1 MGADAK
7 EIKMLIPPVHF
18 TLLQNVAKI
27 AWVQGIIPS
36 SAPQPYLGVVVEEV
50 SRVVVALSED
60 MEIHPIPY
68 GCPWELGIRTAI
80 GFFVVILFLWRS
92 FQSVRSRRYLRREKK
107 LALKLSEIIEEKCR
121 LLEKVSLVQKEYED
135 LESSLKNAIL
145 EKESIQV
152 ENLEAIYTNLE
163 RSISKFEDEILFL
176 EKELKE
182 DKTKYSQQNEL
193 IEYISKTI
201 TSLEEELKSVRS
213 HIPEAATTLTIFQLN
228 AEGLKVPIKEVSN
241 ENSEVSNENSKLLES
256 PKQLLHEA
264 ELWEEEVNGLNK
276 QKTILEDPKEHEEQ
290 VLREKENH
298 IKSLSEHL
306 LKDWAPVLE
315 EDLTDDDNL
324 DLEMK
329 SESEISAN
337 LEDQP
342 NGDLKKQL
350 YADKLNSSF
359 KILEGE
365 RNQVF
370 TLVSEVVETK
380 EDLTEEIKNLKTE
393 QASLQK
399 LQRKVTEEENDPV
412 VQEEKLFKM
421 EENISQ
427 ASEQLK
433 TYRKQVK
440 DLEEELERTT
450 YFYQG
455 QITHYEEKA
464 QNNEWA
470 AQRAERYLNDLGKQ
484 EAHDSQN
491 FTKNEF
497 KFKKDPSALQVSNTA
512 IGREHFP
519 NGPSPLGG
527 PSSEMR
533 APLLGKEGPFRL
545 SPLLP
550 GVGGRGSRGPENP
563 LGPQIIN
570 ERRESGYDGISDHQ
584 RVPDNIRPLSS
595 PWEQNPKM
603 MMAPPGPPYCDL
615 RLPLPRQ
622 DGCYSNYGGPSG
634 PAELRSSPLLPLDQ
648 MDGPMFSEMESSR
661 NDSKVDLDNSNVPDS
676 SLRAENQE
684 TASGFA
690 FSPFPPVRGP
700 LFPVDPRNHFMRRG
714 PFFPPPPPGN
724 MYGASREYFP
734 WGPPPPP
741 FPMEPWCFPHYLPP
755 RAEFPPPPPVHS
767 ESRSEFPSGLS
778 PPSNEPATQHT
789 EPQQET

>member
-1 MGADAK
+1 
-7 EIKMLIPPVHF
+7 
-18 TLLQNVAKI
+18 
-27 AWVQGIIPS
+27 
-36 SAPQPYLGVVVEEV
+36 
-50 SRVVVALSED
+50 
-60 MEIHPIPY
+60 
-68 GCPWELGIRTAI
+68 
-80 GFFVVILFLWRS
+80 
-92 FQSVRSRRYLRREKK
+92 
-107 LALKLSEIIEEKCR
+107 IIEEKCR

-152 ENLEAIYTNLE
+152 ENLEAIHTNLD

-176 EKELKE
+176 ENELKE
-182 DKTKYSQQNEL
+182 EKIKDSQQNEL

-201 TSLEEELKSVRS
+201 KSLEEELKSVRS

-241 ENSEVSNENSKLLES
+241 ENSQLLES

-264 ELWEEEVNGLNK
+264 EVWEEEVNGLNK

-306 LKDWAPVLE
+306 LKDCAPGLE
-315 EDLTDDDNL
+315 EALTDDGNL

-329 SESEISAN
+329 SESEISAH

-380 EDLTEEIKNLKTE
+380 EDLIEEIKNLKTE
-393 QASLQK
+393 QASLQSKNTQLESENQHLEQKLKLIVEVYEPIVRK
-399 LQRKVTEEENDPV
+399 LQRKVTEEENDRV

-421 EENISQ
+421 EENISH

-440 DLEEELERTT
+440 YLEEELERTT

-464 QNNEWA
+464 QDNEWA
-470 AQRAERYLNDLGKQ
+470 AQRAERYLHDLEKQ

-497 KFKKDPSALQVSNTA
+497 KFKKDPSALHVSNTA

-519 NGPSPLGG
+519 NGPSPLGR

-533 APLLGKEGPFRL
+533 APLLGKEGPLRL

-570 ERRESGYDGISDHQ
+570 ERRESGYDGITDHQ
-584 RVPDNIRPLSS
+584 RVPCNIRPLSS

-603 MMAPPGPPYCDL
+603 MMAPPGQPYCDP

-622 DGCYSNYGGPSG
+622 DGCFSNYGGPSG
-634 PAELRSSPLLPLDQ
+634 PAELRSSTLPPLDQ
-648 MDGPMFSEMESSR
+648 MDGPKLSEMESSR
-661 NDSKVDLDNSNVPDS
+661 NDSKVDLDNSKVPES
-676 SLRAENQE
+676 SHPAENQE

-690 FSPFPPVRGP
+690 FPPIRGP
-700 LFPVDPRNHFMRRG
+700 LFPVDPRNQFMRRG

-755 RAEFPPPPPVHS
+755 RAEFPPLPPVHS

-778 PPSNEPATQHT
+778 PASNEPTTQHT
-789 EPQQET
+789 EPQQEI

>member
-1 MGADAK
+1 M
-7 EIKMLIPPVHF
+7 ETH
-18 TLLQNVAKI
+18 
-27 AWVQGIIPS
+27 PS
-36 SAPQPYLGVVVEEV
+36 
-50 SRVVVALSED
+50 
-60 MEIHPIPY
+60 PY
-68 GCPWELGIRTAI
+68 GCLWELGIRTAI
-80 GFFVVILFLWRS
+80 GFFVVVLFLWRS
-92 FQSVRSRRYLRREKK
+92 FQSVRSRLYLRREKK
-107 LALKLSEIIEEKCR
+107 LALKLSEVIEEKCG

-152 ENLEAIYTNLE
+152 KNLEAIYANLD
-163 RSISKFEDEILFL
+163 RFVSKFEDEILFL
-176 EKELKE
+176 EEELKE
-182 DKTKYSQQNEL
+182 EKTKDSQQDEL

-201 TSLEEELKSVRS
+201 KSLEEELKSVRS
-213 HIPEAATTLTIFQLN
+213 HIPEATTTLTIFHLN

-241 ENSEVSNENSKLLES
+241 ENSQLLES
-256 PKQLLHEA
+256 QKQLLHEA
-264 ELWEEEVNGLNK
+264 EVWEEVNGLNK
-276 QKTILEDPKEHEEQ
+276 QKTTLEDPKEHEEQ

-306 LKDWAPVLE
+306 LKDWAPGLE
-315 EDLTDDDNL
+315 EALTDDGNL

-329 SESEISAN
+329 SESEIGAH

-342 NGDLKKQL
+342 KGALEKQL

-393 QASLQK
+393 QASLQSKNTQLESENQRLEQKLKLNIEIYEAIVRK
-399 LQRKVTEEENDPV
+399 LQRKVSEEENDRV

-421 EENISQ
+421 EENISY

-440 DLEEELERTT
+440 YLEEELERTT

-464 QNNEWA
+464 QDNEWA
-470 AQRAERYLNDLGKQ
+470 AQRAERYLHDLEKQ
-484 EAHDSQN
+484 EAHGSQN
-491 FTKNEF
+491 FPENEF

-519 NGPSPLGG
+519 NGPSPLGR

-533 APLLGKEGPFRL
+533 APLLEKEGPLRL

-550 GVGGRGSRGPENP
+550 GVRGRGSRGPENP

-570 ERRESGYDGISDHQ
+570 ERRESGYDGITDHQ
-584 RVPDNIRPLSS
+584 RVPCNIRPLSS

-603 MMAPPGPPYCDL
+603 MMAPPGQPYCDP

-634 PAELRSSPLLPLDQ
+634 PAELRSSTLPPLAQ

-661 NDSKVDLDNSNVPDS
+661 NDSKVDLDNSKVPES
-676 SLRAENQE
+676 SLPAENQE

-690 FSPFPPVRGP
+690 FSPFPPIRGP
-700 LFPVDPRNHFMRRG
+700 LFPVDPRNQFMRRG

-755 RAEFPPPPPVHS
+755 RAEFPPLPPVHS

-778 PPSNEPATQHT
+778 PASNEPTTQHT
-789 EPQQET
+789 EPQQEI

>member
-1 MGADAK
+1 
-7 EIKMLIPPVHF
+7 
-18 TLLQNVAKI
+18 
-27 AWVQGIIPS
+27 
-36 SAPQPYLGVVVEEV
+36 
-50 SRVVVALSED
+50 
-60 MEIHPIPY
+60 METHPIPC

-80 GFFVVILFLWRS
+80 GFFVVVLFLWRS
-92 FQSVRSRRYLRREKK
+92 FQSVRSRLYLRREKK
-107 LALKLSEIIEEKCR
+107 LALKLSEIIEKKCG
-121 LLEKVSLVQKEYED
+121 LLEKVSLVQKEYEG

-145 EKESIQV
+145 EKE
-152 ENLEAIYTNLE
+152 AIYANLD
-163 RSISKFEDEILFL
+163 RSVSKFEEEILFL
-176 EKELKE
+176 EEELKE
-182 DKTKYSQQNEL
+182 EKTKHSQQDEL
-193 IEYISKTI
+193 IEYISKRMK
-201 TSLEEELKSVRS
+201 SPEEESKSLSS
-213 HIPEAATTLTIFQLN
+213 HIPEATTTLTIFHLN
-228 AEGLKVPIKEVSN
+228 AERLKVPIKEVSN
-241 ENSEVSNENSKLLES
+241 ENSQLLES
-256 PKQLLHEA
+256 QKQLLHEG
-264 ELWEEEVNGLNK
+264 EVWEEEVNGLNH
-276 QKTILEDPKEHEEQ
+276 QKTTLEDSKEHEEQ

-315 EDLTDDDNL
+315 EDLTDDGNL
-324 DLEMK
+324 ELKMK
-329 SESEISAN
+329 SESEIGAH

-342 NGDLKKQL
+342 KGDLKKQL

-380 EDLTEEIKNLKTE
+380 EDLTEEIKNLKTN
-393 QASLQK
+393 QASLQSNNTQFESENQHLDQKLKYEAIVMK
-399 LQRKVTEEENDPV
+399 LQRKIREEENDRV

-421 EENISQ
+421 EENISH

-440 DLEEELERTT
+440 DLEEELDRTI

-464 QNNEWA
+464 QDNEWA
-470 AQRAERYLNDLGKQ
+470 AQSAERYLNDLGKQ
-484 EAHDSQN
+484 EADDSQN
-491 FTKNEF
+491 FTENEF
-497 KFKKDPSALQVSNTA
+497 KFKKDPSALHVSNTA
-512 IGREHFP
+512 IGRQHFP
-519 NGPSPLGG
+519 NDPSPLGR

-533 APLLGKEGPFRL
+533 APLLGKEGPLRL

-570 ERRESGYDGISDHQ
+570 ERRESGYDGITDHQ
-584 RVPDNIRPLSS
+584 RVPYNIRPLSS

-603 MMAPPGPPYCDL
+603 MMAPPGQPYCDL

-634 PAELRSSPLLPLDQ
+634 PAELRSSTLPPLDQ

-661 NDSKVDLDNSNVPDS
+661 NDSKVDLDNSNVPES
-676 SLRAENQE
+676 SLPAENQE

-690 FSPFPPVRGP
+690 FSPFPPIRGP
-700 LFPVDPRNHFMRRG
+700 LFPVDPRNQFMRRAA
-714 PFFPPPPPGN
+714 FFPPPPPGN

-755 RAEFPPPPPVHS
+755 RAEFRPPPSVHS